1 MDAATGYLLFEKNA
15 DEKRSMAST
24 TKIMTTL
31 LVLEQADLQQEVVTT
46 KEMVTVEGSGMGL
59 LPEDRV
65 TFEGLCYG
73 MMLSSGN
80 DAANTAAIAH
90 AGSLSVFEDKM
101 NAKAAQIG
109 MKNTHFVTPDGYH
122 DWDHYISIRGYM
134 IIARLILEH
143 ELLSSIVKTP
153 QATITYHNKYGT
165 PYTTTMRNTNRTLHA
180 DQPELYRPEAVG
192 LKTGSTS
199 AAGKCLL
206 TAYQLEGGYLIVG
219 VFGCIETTSRF
230 TSANTLFDF
239 FMAER
244 GAQAP

>member
-1 MDAATGYLLFEKNA
+1 
-15 DEKRSMAST
+15 
-24 TKIMTTL
+24 
-31 LVLEQADLQQEVVTT
+31 
-46 KEMVTVEGSGMGL
+46 
-59 LPEDRV
+59 
-65 TFEGLCYG
+65 
-73 MMLSSGN
+73 
-80 DAANTAAIAH
+80 
-90 AGSLSVFEDKM
+90 
-101 NAKAAQIG
+101 
-109 MKNTHFVTPDGYH
+109 
-122 DWDHYISIRGYM
+122 M

-143 ELLSSIVKTP
+143 ELLSAIVKTP
-153 QATITYHNKYGT
+153 QATITYRNKYGT
-165 PYTTTMRNTNRTLHA
+165 PYTTTMHNTNRTLHA

>member
-1 MDAATGYLLFEKNA
+1 MDECNLIAEELG
-15 DEKRSMAST
+15 
-24 TKIMTTL
+24 MT
-31 LVLEQADLQQEVVTT
+31 
-46 KEMVTVEGSGMGL
+46 
-59 LPEDRV
+59 
-65 TFEGLCYG
+65 
-73 MMLSSGN
+73 
-80 DAANTAAIAH
+80 
-90 AGSLSVFEDKM
+90 
-101 NAKAAQIG
+101 
-109 MKNTHFVTPDGYH
+109 NTHFVTPDGYH

-143 ELLSSIVKTP
+143 ELLSAIVKTP

-180 DQPELYRPEAVG
+180 DMPELYRPEAVG

-219 VFGCIETTSRF
+219 VFGCIESTSRF

-239 FMAER
+239 FIAER